1 VIDEGNG
8 RIAKSIYGGAYMNK
22 MIVVML
28 AMFLTLGS
36 LLGCTSSEPKQ
47 AADSASSAN
56 GNVQDDG
63 KEKLTINMMDQSNKG
78 GGWPENAPVISKLN
92 EALNI
97 DLKIQWVPGDNYTEK
112 MNVLAAS
119 NSFPDVYFVNDHDLY
134 QKWQE
139 KGLFLD
145 VKPVLG
151 SYPNLKKYIS
161 EGEYQIL
168 NPKGKYYGFPYNQVE
183 ALNSLMIRQDW
194 LDKLHLKAPQ
204 TVDELYEVA
213 KAFALNDPDGNGK
226 ADTVG
231 LTFAVGQQGGFG
243 HLAYLQGAFG
253 LANGWKEAGGKL
265 IPWQTQTEELKQ
277 LMAFLNKAYKEG
289 VLDKDFIVNKNDD
302 PIFKLYSG
310 KVGIQYINAN
320 NLGPVVRPTFKQ
332 ANPNGVLV
340 QLTPPK
346 GPTGLQA
353 TPTGTSGLTK
363 VVINAKIDPK
373 KQQRILKLLD
383 YMLSDEGYNLIKNGI
398 EGVHYKKVG
407 DKYEKLPEY
416 DKDRPFLLSTWFF
429 RRDDPGIQ
437 LHLWDDQDYAKEV
450 STMIKENEKYRWVDA
465 GAGLESQTATEIS
478 ADLDTKLTK
487 ALVEVIVGKQPL
499 DSIDKAVSAWKANGG
514 DKIIAEMNAAYAK
527 TK

>member
-1 VIDEGNG
+1 MN
-8 RIAKSIYGGAYMNK
+8 GGAYMKK
-22 MIVVML
+22 MIVVSL
-28 AMFLTLGS
+28 AMFLILGG
-36 LLGCTSSEPKQ
+36 LLGCASSESKQ
-47 AADSASSAN
+47 AADAVSATN
-56 GNVQDDG
+56 GNKQDDG
-63 KEKLTINMMDQSNKG
+63 NEKLTINMMDSSAKG
-78 GGWPENAPVISKLN
+78 GGWPEKAPVIDKLN

-112 MNVLAAS
+112 LNVLAAS
-119 NSFPDVYFVNDHDLY
+119 NSFPDVYILPDIDLY
-134 QKWQE
+134 RKWQD

-145 VKPVLG
+145 VKPYLDKY
-151 SYPNLKKYIS
+151 SNLKKYLS
-161 EGEYQIL
+161 ESEYQIL
-168 NPKGKYYGFPYNQVE
+168 NPKGKYYGFPYNLVE
-183 ALNSLMIRQDW
+183 ARDSLMIRQDW
-194 LDKLHLKAPQ
+194 LDKLHLKAPR

-213 KAFALNDPDGNGK
+213 KAFARNDPDGNGK

-243 HLAYLQGAFG
+243 NMAYLQGAFG
-253 LANGWKEAGGKL
+253 LANGWKAVGGKL
-265 IPWQTQTEELKQ
+265 IPWQAQTKELKQ
-277 LMAFLNKAYKEG
+277 LMAFLNKAYNEG
-289 VLDKDFIVNKNDD
+289 VLDKDFIVNKGQD

-332 ANPNGVLV
+332 ANPNGVLI

-353 TPTGTSGLTK
+353 TTTNTSGLK
-363 VVINAKIDPK
+363 KIVINAKIDKK
-373 KQQRILKLLD
+373 KQQRILKMLD
-383 YMLSDEGYNLIKNGI
+383 YMLSDEGYKLIKNGI
-398 EGVHYKKVG
+398 EGVHYKKAG
-407 DKYEKLPEY
+407 DKYEKLPAY
-416 DKDRPFLLSTWFF
+416 DKDRPYLLSTWFF

-437 LHLWDDQDYAKEV
+437 IHLWDDQDYAKEV
-450 STMIKENEKYRWVDA
+450 STMIKENEKYKWVDA

-499 DSIDKAVSAWKANGG
+499 DSIDKAVSDWKSKGG

-527 TK
+527 MK